1 MPFYN
6 SLMEVLPE
14 YERTH
19 SLLSLEK
26 ALDESLLRTGWDI
39 SVKHPFGI
47 APLMG
52 FLSLKEVEMR
62 NVRALA
68 VAKEANLNHDDI
80 RSLMVTI

>member
-1 MPFYN
+1 
-6 SLMEVLPE
+6 MEALPE
-14 YERTH
+14 YEKTN

-26 ALDESLLRTGWDI
+26 ALDEFILRTGWDI
-39 SVKHPFGI
+39 SMKHPFGI
-47 APLMG
+47 GPLMG

-80 RSLMVTI
+80 RSLMVNI